1 MFFGV
6 VLVDVIGL
14 HSAQDGLVLP
24 LVATQILWIN
34 LVTDG
39 APALALGI
47 DPADPGGMNSPPRP
61 RGEGVITFRMWAG
74 IFFVGAIMAAGTLI
88 VLDAALPGGLIE
100 GSGSVSYGQTMAF
113 TTLTLFQLF
122 NVFNARS
129 DERSA
134 FGQLFTNRW
143 LWGAVALSVCLHTA
157 VIYMPVLRNAL
168 STTPLSAYDWAIC
181 ASVASLGSMV
191 TRTKQACGR
200 DAGRE
205 CRIDRRRF
213 RVTIEKASGVKLD
226 LEANW
231 PQFSLLV
238 LINAFVGGMVD
249 IERTVVPLVVREGAW
264 CRVRRHWWSSSS
276 SVSM

>member
-47 DPADPGGMNSPPRP
+47 DPADPGGMNGPPRP

-181 ASVASLGSMV
+181 ASVASSVLWLRELASLRQGRGPRMPD
-191 TRTKQACGR
+191 RPPEIPGDHRKGFRCQARPGGQLAAILA
-200 DAGRE
+200 AGADQRV
-205 CRIDRRRF
+205 RRRHG
-213 RVTIEKASGVKLD
+213 RHRAYRGATGGKGG
-226 LEANW
+226 
-231 PQFSLLV
+231 SLV
-238 LINAFVGGMVD
+238 SS
-249 IERTVVPLVVREGAW
+249 
-264 CRVRRHWWSSSS
+264 RRHWWSSSS